1 MKFLETSAIL
11 LATASSVAAAA
22 FGPPQRP
29 TFSAYKSSTTTT
41 TTKSTTTSK
50 ATSSTTLSTTTT
62 TSTTTTPI
70 SSPTPSSLCLTNS
83 TAAYLVNGYA
93 SLLTAYTNATAEA
106 LLSSDFSD
114 TSDSINWLAGIPL
127 GSATF
132 ATKADF
138 EAGQG
143 TQPAIGFTVDH
154 MFYSCS
160 EVAFRWTATVA
171 YQTWPVKGI
180 NMFTATN
187 LNNSASGWQV
197 QSMYSEF
204 DVGAWEVDIGRT
216 CSPQGANV

>member
-22 FGPPQRP
+22 FGPPQRS
-29 TFSAYKSSTTTT
+29 TFSAYKPSTTTT
-41 TTKSTTTSK
+41 TTSKST
-50 ATSSTTLSTTTT
+50 STTAT